1 MTVAT
6 HPSSAGLTLRLAE
19 RAARLSWEDLPDD
32 IRLLARQCV
41 LDWAAVTVAGAREP
55 LTRMLV
61 DEVRE
66 EASRP
71 QATVVGHGFEAS
83 VLQAALVN
91 GAASHALDYDDVN
104 IAFTGHPTVAVVGA
118 LLALAQAR
126 GASGRQFV
134 AAFVAGC
141 ETICRIGLLVAP
153 GHYERGFHS
162 TATIGTFGAATAC
175 AHLLGADAA
184 TLATAIGIAGTQAAG
199 LKSQFGTMCKPL
211 HAGKA
216 CASGLLA
223 ARLAQRGFTSRTDV
237 LECAQGF
244 AAALSDDFHPEAALA
259 EPPGGYHLR
268 GNLFKYHAACYGTH
282 AAIEAARRLRR
293 AHGLDDDAIRGVTVR
308 VDPASDKVC
317 NIGDPRTGLESKFSL
332 RQTVAMALAGVDT
345 AGLESYSDANA
356 VAPRLVALREKIR
369 IDLADGRGFSIT
381 ESEVEVETAG
391 GARHLQRHD
400 AGVPASD
407 LAEQGRRLQA
417 KFTSLAAP
425 VLGAARASEVLE
437 RVQRL
442 DELRDVGEFARLLG

>member
-1 MTVAT
+1 MTEARR
-6 HPSSAGLTLRLAE
+6 PCAAGLTLRLAE
-19 RAARLSWEDLPDD
+19 RAARLRWEDLPDD

-55 LTRMLV
+55 LVHMLV

-71 QATVVGHGFEAS
+71 QATVVGHGFDAS
-83 VLQAALVN
+83 VAQAALVN

-118 LLALAQAR
+118 LLALALAQAR
-126 GASGRQFV
+126 GASGRQFM
-134 AAFVAGC
+134 AACVAGC

-153 GHYERGFHS
+153 GHYGRGFHS
-162 TATIGTFGAATAC
+162 TATVGTFGAATAC

-184 TLATAIGIAGTQAAG
+184 TVATALGIAGTQAAG
-199 LKSQFGTMCKPL
+199 LKSLFGTMCKPL

-216 CASGLLA
+216 CANGLLA
-223 ARLAQRGFTSRTDV
+223 ARLAQRGFTARADV

-259 EPPGGYHLR
+259 DPPGGWHLR
-268 GNLFKYHAACYGTH
+268 NNLFKYHAACYGTH
-282 AAIEAARRLRR
+282 AAIEAARHLRS
-293 AHGLDDDAIRGVTVR
+293 AHGLHDAAIGRVTVR

-332 RQTVAMALAGVDT
+332 RHTVAMALAGVDT
-345 AGLESYSDANA
+345 GALESYSDANA
-356 VAPRLVALREKIR
+356 VAPRLAALREKIR
-369 IDLADGRGFSIT
+369 VELAGASGFSIT
-381 ESEVEVETAG
+381 ESEVEVETSDG
-391 GARHLQRHD
+391 MRHVQRHD
-400 AGVPASD
+400 AGVPAAD
-407 LAEQGRRLQA
+407 LVEQGRRLEA

-425 VLGAARASEVLE
+425 VLGTARAPGARARAAARRA
-437 RVQRL
+437 
-442 DELRDVGEFARLLG
+442 ARRG

>member
-1 MTVAT
+1 
-6 HPSSAGLTLRLAE
+6 
-19 RAARLSWEDLPDD
+19 
-32 IRLLARQCV
+32 
-41 LDWAAVTVAGAREP
+41 
-55 LTRMLV
+55 MLV

-71 QATVVGHGFEAS
+71 QASVVGHGFEAS

-162 TATIGTFGAATAC
+162 TATIGTSAQPPPARTCSAPTRRRWPPRS
-175 AHLLGADAA
+175 ASPARRRPDW
-184 TLATAIGIAGTQAAG
+184 
-199 LKSQFGTMCKPL
+199 KSQFGTMCKPL

-237 LECAQGF
+237 LECTQGF

-332 RQTVAMALAGVDT
+332 RPTVAMALAGVDT
-345 AGLESYSDANA
+345 AGSSPTAMPTPSRRGWSRCARRSASTSPAGAASRSPNRKT
-356 VAPRLVALREKIR
+356 PR
-369 IDLADGRGFSIT
+369 
-381 ESEVEVETAG
+381 
-391 GARHLQRHD
+391 GARHL
-400 AGVPASD
+400 
-407 LAEQGRRLQA
+407 
-417 KFTSLAAP
+417 
-425 VLGAARASEVLE
+425 
-437 RVQRL
+437 
-442 DELRDVGEFARLLG
+442 